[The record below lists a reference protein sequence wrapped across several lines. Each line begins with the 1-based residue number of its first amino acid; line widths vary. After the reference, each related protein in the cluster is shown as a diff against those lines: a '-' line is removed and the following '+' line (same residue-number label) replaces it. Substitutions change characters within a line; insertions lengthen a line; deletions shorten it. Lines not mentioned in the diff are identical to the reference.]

1 MFVAMDTPRHHIVTA
16 LDAELPGPVT
26 ALSSE
31 LPAAAGGWQRI
42 LPAGQFSARDGRGPF
57 VLGDRANM
65 EAIVAATSA
74 YHGETDI
81 VVDYDHQ
88 ALAVM
93 EPKSGKTAKAAG
105 WVKGVE
111 VRDDG
116 IWANIEWTAAA
127 AEAIRTKEYRYLSPV
142 VPHDAKG
149 NVKMILGVSL
159 TNVPAFH
166 IEAFS
171 AAHPFSQTDRTKTMD
186 KILAALGLAK
196 DSGEDAALS
205 ALNALL
211 TANTALAT
219 ALGLGKD
226 AKPADIQAAA
236 LSAVSDRKKLVD
248 AAGVADGKIDDA
260 VAALAARV
268 QAGNPDPTKF
278 VPIEQ
283 VTALQADIKKLRE
296 DTTAAAAEEAVDK
309 AMKAGKLAPALRDWG
324 IAMFTANK
332 DKFEEFVGAAPEL
345 TERQL
350 KPAARPGEQTA
361 ALTASQAE
369 AAKALG
375 LDPKIYAATL
385 KAEAEAA
392 A

>member
-1 MFVAMDTPRHHIVTA
+1 
-16 LDAELPGPVT
+16 
-26 ALSSE
+26 
-31 LPAAAGGWQRI
+31 
-42 LPAGQFSARDGRGPF
+42 
-57 VLGDRANM
+57 
-65 EAIVAATSA
+65 
-74 YHGETDI
+74 
-81 VVDYDHQ
+81 
-88 ALAVM
+88 
-93 EPKSGKTAKAAG
+93 
-105 WVKGVE
+105 
-111 VRDDG
+111 
-116 IWANIEWTAAA
+116 
-127 AEAIRTKEYRYLSPV
+127 
-142 VPHDAKG
+142 
-149 NVKMILGVSL
+149 
-159 TNVPAFH
+159 
-166 IEAFS
+166 
-171 AAHPFSQTDRTKTMD
+171 MD

-236 LSAVSDRKKLVD
+236 LSAVSDRKKLVE